1 MTPQDHPSPSV
12 TPTRVARARYRV
24 WQALYRLRARVSAA
38 DLVPMRRALPPA
50 GQALFATMSRGDQ
63 RHSLD
68 VHAALAAT
76 GCDDP
81 DLLAAAL
88 LHDVGKGG
96 GRVHFVMRPTI
107 VLLRAGAPGLLAW
120 LAGPGATAPV
130 PRWRRP
136 FRDAWHHAEL
146 GALLAAHSGLTPRV
160 VELIRTHHD
169 PNGPAAAL
177 HAVDEE
183 H

>member
-1 MTPQDHPSPSV
+1 MSHPPAAQWQ
-12 TPTRVARARYRV
+12 RVRYRI
-24 WQALYRLRARVSAA
+24 WQAWHRLRAHVAPEELA
-38 DLVPMRRALPPA
+38 PVRALLPSA

-68 VHAALAAT
+68 VFHALAAT

-88 LHDVGKGG
+88 LHDSGKGD
-96 GRVHFVMRPTI
+96 GRVRFVMRPTI
-107 VLLRAGAPGLLAW
+107 VILKAAAPGLLRR
-120 LAGPGATAPV
+120 LAGPGALADV

-136 FRDAWHHAEL
+136 FRDAWHHAEW
-146 GALLAAHSGLTPRV
+146 GAILAERAGLPPRV
-160 VELIRTHHD
+160 VTFIRTHHD
-169 PNGPAAAL
+169 PRGPAAAL